1 MQFST
6 PMIGMK
12 CDCEEFQ
19 SKNCQT
25 TEKCIKNFWL
35 FDSFN
40 KKQLEELQRIGLR
53 KFIKKGAP
61 AFIQGDPGHEM
72 FLIKTGRIKLCK
84 VHEDG
89 SEVTLDFRKAG
100 DVIGENIFSGQENY
114 PLSAWALADT
124 ITCGFNINNFNE
136 LVLAHPDIGLKVIQ
150 SMSAK
155 MTAMTDRLESMAE
168 NSLENRLYS
177 VLTNVAKEH
186 GTRDEDGF
194 ALKFPL
200 THEDLGFLVGAHRVS
215 ITKAMKSLTHSGKI
229 IKKGKNLLL
238 PHSFS

>member
-1 MQFST
+1 
-6 PMIGMK
+6 MK
-12 CDCEEFQ
+12 CDCEAFQ
-19 SKNCQT
+19 PKGCRT

-40 KKQLEELQRIGLR
+40 ESQMEELRHNGLR

-61 AFIQGDPGHEM
+61 AFIQGDPGDEM

-89 SEVTLDFRKAG
+89 SEVTLDFRKEG
-100 DVIGENIFSGQENY
+100 DFIGESILLGQEVY
-114 PLSAWALADT
+114 PLSAWALEDT
-124 ITCGFNINNFNE
+124 ITCGFKIKHFNE
-136 LVLAHPDIGLKVIQ
+136 LVLANPDIGLKVIQ

-155 MTAMTDRLESMAE
+155 MSSMTDRLESMTE

-177 VLTNVAKEH
+177 VLSNVAKEH
-186 GTRDEDGF
+186 GTMVDDG
-194 ALKFPL
+194 LVIKFTL

-215 ITKAMKSLTHSGKI
+215 ITKAMRSLTHSGKV
-229 IKKGKNLLL
+229 IKKGNKFILSHTY
-238 PHSFS
+238 P